1 MLYQFLYFLS
11 FSLFS
16 ISVCHAEQKYI
27 LTPKNLEKLNVHYN
41 VFTEMAQTYDLKELA
56 SFTTKDSDFMILY
69 ESSHDNLMKHKK
81 TLDKFFEI
89 EEDRKI
95 SIFNVVDSDNDIKK
109 ELYTKDF
116 QMVYKESSLP
126 WHLNRVT
133 KRVLSSDDSFVY
145 DKPGSCHQD
154 NNTLIDTYIV
164 DTGIDITH
172 PEFENRAV
180 WSANFAD
187 SVDTDCNNHGTHVA
201 GLVGSKSYG
210 VCVDAKL
217 HAVKVLSCDGSGS
230 LSGVIKGIEWVF
242 NEHKRKSQKESR
254 LVKSVINMS
263 LGGGFSSAI
272 NRAVETVVN
281 GDNNFYVVVA
291 AGNENNDACN
301 TSPASAPSVLTVMA
315 SDRFDNKAW
324 FSNWGKCADVYSPGV
339 DVLSTIPNGKT
350 DTYSGT
356 SMASP
361 VMVGVLNHLLDMH
374 PKMNMKGIKNVVLKS
389 ATKNAIKGNRNG
401 SKNLLAYFAH

>member
-1 MLYQFLYFLS
+1 MLHQLLYLLS

-16 ISVCHAEQKYI
+16 ISACYAEQNYI
-27 LTPKNLEKLNVHYN
+27 LTPKNTNNLNVHYN
-41 VFTEMAQTYDLKELA
+41 VFTELVQTYNLKELA
-56 SFTTKDSDFMILY
+56 SFTQKDANFMVFY
-69 ESSHDNLMKHKK
+69 EIEHDNLMKNRKS
-81 TLDKFFEI
+81 LDQFFDI
-89 EEDRKI
+89 EEDKKI
-95 SIFNVVDSDNDIKK
+95 SIFNVNEDVIKK
-109 ELYTKDF
+109 EMSNSF
-116 QMVYKESSLP
+116 QMVHKESSLP

-145 DKPGSCHQD
+145 DKPGSCHQN

-164 DTGIDITH
+164 DTGIDVAH
-172 PEFENRAV
+172 PEFEDRAV

-187 SVDTDCNNHGTHVA
+187 SIDTDCNNHGTHVA

-210 VCVDAKL
+210 ICVDAKL

-230 LSGVIKGIEWVF
+230 LSGVIKGIEWVY
-242 NEHKRKSQKESR
+242 NEHKRKAQKESR
-254 LVKSVINMS
+254 LLKSVINMS

-272 NRAVETVVN
+272 NKAVETVVN
-281 GDNNFYVVVA
+281 GDDNFYVVVA

-324 FSNWGKCADVYSPGV
+324 FSNWGKCADIYSPGV
-339 DVLSTIPNGKT
+339 DVLSTIPNGGT
-350 DTYSGT
+350 DRYSGT

-401 SKNLLAYFAH
+401 SKNLLAYFSH